1 MESQGFAF
9 IFIQEENKVSSS
21 RRVMKFV
28 EVLNELKMETKT
40 PSEDENCL
48 TLINDKKYSPS
59 LIIVNIGHPFLEQI
73 IQTSQTVRQYVPIVL
88 IYTSKTFNELQ
99 KIEEK
104 YGLKYDLER
113 GKINILEFRVLYEQI
128 KSSAQFLSQSEEN
141 KRYSYI
147 LQIGSGATATVH
159 LVHDNEKNRKVAM
172 KKIDSSEMKD
182 TEKEKVQKEVENMKS
197 MSIPT
202 FIEFYDYENENDTQ
216 KIYMEYAD
224 QGTLESK
231 IAKYKQEGKD
241 FTTEEIFDYLID
253 ILLALYTLNRKGLI
267 HRDIKSENILLKT
280 DKINDKDVTIA
291 KLSDLGLGRQIEGVT
306 GAYTTCGTAYYVCPE
321 IAAGEKKYSY
331 NADIWSLGIVLY
343 ELIAKNKPWF
353 DPKMSTAE
361 FFAYVVDNKYP
372 PLPENTDPRLK
383 YLVKIMLKKDPERR
397 ATCED
402 ILCLDFMYEKTVQL
416 IEKCNWKENETFK
429 KIIEELKTKAKPCYL
444 FLNIISEENILLLR
458 DARRINESTEG
469 KDYKVGYFSSGY
481 KNTKNG
487 EDLLEAISELKS
499 QGGDFN
505 YKEESPNN
513 LLIELISKGILICL
527 SHQIKDVKDEEEVNK
542 FIEDF
547 IDKPNEYVFKIP
559 FGDFNSYSKVDNEYF
574 CNFRPEGKI
583 DYLKLSQYI
592 LKIGLRLC
600 KDYFKEQTLDIE
612 EALIYDKRYIEF
624 KYGITL
630 FNDCD
635 IADIPFKDTKLKKVH
650 DRLAFLLNLYQIMF
664 LDYNFNTNLKNV
676 KSKGGV
682 LSFLAYDIGINY
694 KFKDMTLNHLEI
706 KHVIFRNNKPVP
718 GSYLRL
724 VYQSDKKCTFLPN
737 FDNHKPL
744 LFLLDFNQDLGLF
757 NFKVFLEKE
766 VDFQLND
773 VAMKFILNNISLM
786 DEEELVISP
795 HIKPIVTDF
804 GDNNTADVPEGFLQ
818 EILKILKGQRDLL
831 ANNKKYKLKLGEDK
845 FKDLEYLNQKLV
857 REIADG
863 VIKVNYTENI

>member
-1 MESQGFAF
+1 MESQGFVF
-9 IFIQEENKVSSS
+9 LFIQEESKINTS
-21 RRVMKFV
+21 RRIFKFV

-40 PSEDENCL
+40 PGDNENCL
-48 TLINDKKYSPS
+48 TILSDMKYKPS

-73 IQTSQTVRQYVPIVL
+73 IQTSQKVRQFVPIVL

-104 YGLKYDLER
+104 YGLKYDLEKS
-113 GKINILEFRVLYEQI
+113 KINILEFRVLYEQI
-128 KSSAQFLSQSEEN
+128 KSSSQFLTQTEEN

-147 LQIGSGATATVH
+147 LQIGSGTSATVH

-182 TEKEKVQKEVENMKS
+182 TEKERVQKEVENMKS

-202 FIEFYDYENENDTQ
+202 FIEFYDYENDNDTQ

-224 QGTLESK
+224 QGTLENK
-231 IAKYKQEGKD
+231 IAQMKKEGKD
-241 FTTEEIFDYLID
+241 FNTEEIFDYLID
-253 ILLALYTLNRKGLI
+253 ILLALYTLNKKGII

-280 DKINDKDVTIA
+280 EKINEKNVTIA
-291 KLSDLGLGRQIEGVT
+291 KLSDLGLGRQIEGVS

-343 ELIAKNKPWF
+343 ELITKNKPWF
-353 DPKMSTAE
+353 DPKMSTSE
-361 FFAYVVDNKYP
+361 FFQFVVDNKYP

-397 ATCED
+397 ANCED
-402 ILCLDFMYEKTVQL
+402 ILTLDFMYQKIIEL

-429 KIIEELKTKAKPCYL
+429 KILEDLKGKEKPCYL
-444 FLNIISEENILLLR
+444 FMEILSEKDNLLLK
-458 DARRINESTEG
+458 DARKIGDLTEG
-469 KDYKVGYFSSGY
+469 KDYKVGYFSKGY

-487 EDLLEAISELKS
+487 EDLLETINELKS
-499 QGGDFN
+499 QGEIS
-505 YKEESPNN
+505 YKEETPNN
-513 LLIELISKGILICL
+513 LLLELIKKGILNCL
-527 SHQIKDVKDEEEVNK
+527 SHTIKDIKDEEEVNQ

-547 IDKPNEYVFKIP
+547 LDKPGDYVFKIP
-559 FGDFNSYSKVDNEYF
+559 FGDFDSYSKIDNQYF
-574 CNFRPEGKI
+574 CNFKPEKI
-583 DYLKLSQYI
+583 DYLTLSQHI
-592 LKIGLRLC
+592 LKIGLNIC
-600 KDYFKEQTLDIE
+600 KDYLKNQSLDIE
-612 EALIYDKRYIEF
+612 TMVFDKRYIEF
-624 KYGITL
+624 KYGISL

-635 IADIPFKDTKLKKVH
+635 IADIPYKDTKIKKIH

-664 LDYNFNTNLKNV
+664 LDYNFNTNLNNV
-676 KSKGGV
+676 KTKGGV

-694 KFKDMTLNHLEI
+694 QFKDMTLNHLEI

-724 VYQSDKKCTFLPN
+724 VYQSDKKCSLLPN

-744 LFLLDFNQDLGLF
+744 YFLLDFNQDLSLF
-757 NFKVFLEKE
+757 NFKVFTEKD
-766 VDFQLND
+766 VDSQLND
-773 VAMKFILNNISLM
+773 VAIKFILNNINLM
-786 DEEELVISP
+786 EEEELVIST
-795 HIKPIVTDF
+795 HIKLILSDF
-804 GDNNTADVPEGFLQ
+804 GGNNTPDVPEGFLQ

-831 ANNKKYKLKLGEDK
+831 ANNKKYKLKISEEKL
-845 FKDLEYLNQKLV
+845 KDLEYLNQKLV

-863 VIKVNYTENI
+863 IIKVNYA

>member
-73 IQTSQTVRQYVPIVL
+73 IQTSQKVRQYVPIVL

-321 IAAGEKKYSY
+321 IAAGEK
-331 NADIWSLGIVLY
+331 NIV
-343 ELIAKNKPWF
+343 
-353 DPKMSTAE
+353 
-361 FFAYVVDNKYP
+361 
-372 PLPENTDPRLK
+372 
-383 YLVKIMLKKDPERR
+383 IM
-397 ATCED
+397 
-402 ILCLDFMYEKTVQL
+402 
-416 IEKCNWKENETFK
+416 
-429 KIIEELKTKAKPCYL
+429 
-444 FLNIISEENILLLR
+444 
-458 DARRINESTEG
+458 
-469 KDYKVGYFSSGY
+469 
-481 KNTKNG
+481 
-487 EDLLEAISELKS
+487 
-499 QGGDFN
+499 
-505 YKEESPNN
+505 
-513 LLIELISKGILICL
+513 
-527 SHQIKDVKDEEEVNK
+527 QI
-542 FIEDF
+542 
-547 IDKPNEYVFKIP
+547 
-559 FGDFNSYSKVDNEYF
+559 
-574 CNFRPEGKI
+574 
-583 DYLKLSQYI
+583 
-592 LKIGLRLC
+592 
-600 KDYFKEQTLDIE
+600 
-612 EALIYDKRYIEF
+612 
-624 KYGITL
+624 YG
-630 FNDCD
+630 
-635 IADIPFKDTKLKKVH
+635 H
-650 DRLAFLLNLYQIMF
+650 
-664 LDYNFNTNLKNV
+664 
-676 KSKGGV
+676 
-682 LSFLAYDIGINY
+682 
-694 KFKDMTLNHLEI
+694 
-706 KHVIFRNNKPVP
+706 
-718 GSYLRL
+718 
-724 VYQSDKKCTFLPN
+724 
-737 FDNHKPL
+737 
-744 LFLLDFNQDLGLF
+744 
-757 NFKVFLEKE
+757 
-766 VDFQLND
+766 
-773 VAMKFILNNISLM
+773 
-786 DEEELVISP
+786 
-795 HIKPIVTDF
+795 
-804 GDNNTADVPEGFLQ
+804 
-818 EILKILKGQRDLL
+818 
-831 ANNKKYKLKLGEDK
+831 
-845 FKDLEYLNQKLV
+845 
-857 REIADG
+857 
-863 VIKVNYTENI
+863 